1 MERGGGNATCIAFDE
16 DAHIKWSFSS
26 EADTVGGV
34 TNIYWRDS
42 AGSTAGQAVS
52 SGCNYL
58 ISGLEPGHL
67 YNAELFFEK
76 DGEAGNVYGL
86 EFKTD
91 TVTSP
96 YPYMK
101 IKGEYKSGDMVYLRV
116 MNRNEEISSIRYT
129 VNSDYCDDYV
139 VFGSSGTYVVMA
151 IIEYSDGSR
160 DIIKKIVKVTE

>member
-1 MERGGGNATCIAFDE
+1 MA
-16 DAHIKWSFSS
+16 
-26 EADTVGGV
+26 
-34 TNIYWRDS
+34 
-42 AGSTAGQAVS
+42 Q
-52 SGCNYL
+52 
-58 ISGLEPGHL
+58 
-67 YNAELFFEK
+67 LFFEK